1 MGIWVWKEA
10 ERKIERET
18 NREKKEGQTNEQKYK
33 SRLIDK
39 EKDNK

>member
-18 NREKKEGQTNEQKYK
+18 NREKKEGQINEQQYK